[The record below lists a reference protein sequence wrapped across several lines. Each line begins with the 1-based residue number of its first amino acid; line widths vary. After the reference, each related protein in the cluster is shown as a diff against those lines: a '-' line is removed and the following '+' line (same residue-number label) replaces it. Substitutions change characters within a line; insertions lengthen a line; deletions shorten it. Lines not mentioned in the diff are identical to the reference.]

1 MGVTQARSLSS
12 KDRIPS
18 VGMEPEF
25 GDRPAES
32 ATLGMAVDSA
42 ILRAAGEMVILNIYA
57 GSDHSNQPSLINLGG
72 CLSDS
77 SRQQS

>member
-1 MGVTQARSLSS
+1 MRVTQARSLSS

-25 GDRPAES
+25 GDRPAEA

-42 ILRAAGEMVILNIYA
+42 ILRAAGEMVTLNIYA
-57 GSDHSNQPSLINLGG
+57 GSHQPSLINMGG